1 MIFFSHV
8 AGILLAAAPAQAAGA
23 QVPTPPPVRPS
34 PVTAPDAAVAARAM
48 ALAQATNSDAII
60 IGDEKSDAKAVKM
73 ATDVFGA
80 NKDFQALEVK
90 YPGISL
96 ELARAMMPVIN
107 RSARERLPVLWQRQA
122 DFYSKHFTA
131 SELDTLRTFYQ
142 SSTGQKLIRSMIAN
156 IDPKAMVAEAKQSS
170 DFKFGV
176 DSALTD
182 IRATVPA
189 ALKEMDDADKA
200 ILEKLGRSGLM
211 TKMHAIAPETQA
223 IAIAWM
229 NESAPWEEAELDKVI
244 QTILDR
250 RAKDKSK

>member
-8 AGILLAAAPAQAAGA
+8 VGILLAAAPAQAGA
-23 QVPTPPPVRPS
+23 QVTAPPPLRPS
-34 PVTAPDAAVAARAM
+34 SVTTPDAAVAARAM
-48 ALAQATNSDAII
+48 ALAQTTNSDAII
-60 IGDEKSDAKAVKM
+60 VGDEKSDAKAIKM

-80 NKDFQALEVK
+80 NKDFQELEVK

-96 ELARAMMPVIN
+96 ELARGMMPVIN

-131 SELDTLRTFYQ
+131 SELDTLNAFYR

-156 IDPKAMVAEAKQSS
+156 IDPKAMVAEAKQSA
-170 DFKFGV
+170 DFKFGA
-176 DSALTD
+176 DSVLTD

-189 ALKEMDDADKA
+189 ALKQMDDADKA
-200 ILEKLGRSGLM
+200 VLGKLGASGLM

-223 IAIAWM
+223 ISIAWM
-229 NESAPWEEAELDKVI
+229 NESAPWEDAELDKVMQAII
-244 QTILDR
+244 QR
-250 RAKDKSK
+250 RVGEKSK